1 MKSLDTTLYHIQQQK
16 KKKICFF
23 PQKMLSIRNADI
35 FKAKFYYYY
44 PIIITM
50 TFVILQTFHTD
61 EMVSLVT
68 DIKKTHLFNF
78 ILS

>member
-1 MKSLDTTLYHIQQQK
+1 
-16 KKKICFF
+16 
-23 PQKMLSIRNADI
+23 MLSIRNADI
-35 FKAKFYYYY
+35 FKANFYYYY

-50 TFVILQTFHTD
+50 TFVILQTFHAD

-78 ILS
+78 ILSWILHRIWNARGFSLGTSIC